1 VGTLS
6 SVELAEA
13 RQASNDCSGWLSRLS
28 ILLGSSVG
36 GGSTTRR
43 LAVDPIGSF
52 SEQTKG
58 ALRSLQQEM
67 AELNHTFQAAYPGR
81 KTMQETR
88 RGEGGQVSAHRASR

>member
-1 VGTLS
+1 M
-6 SVELAEA
+6 
-13 RQASNDCSGWLSRLS
+13 
-28 ILLGSSVG
+28 G

-88 RGEGGQVSAHRASR
+88 RGEGGQVSAHRASREEGREREEGRHAQESRGAR